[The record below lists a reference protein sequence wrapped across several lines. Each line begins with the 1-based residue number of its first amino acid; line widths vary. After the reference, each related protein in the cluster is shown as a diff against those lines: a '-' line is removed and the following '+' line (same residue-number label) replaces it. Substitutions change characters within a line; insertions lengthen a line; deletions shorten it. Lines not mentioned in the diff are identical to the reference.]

1 MIFDLLDK
9 VNIDSSFTDNI
20 NEISKVSDVIMVDR
34 GDLAAEIGEH
44 KLFSAINNISNV
56 TKNNGKSL
64 IIATE
69 NLESMIFRKNSKNP
83 RR

>member
-1 MIFDLLDK
+1 
-9 VNIDSSFTDNI
+9 
-20 NEISKVSDVIMVDR
+20 MVDR

-44 KLFSAINNISNV
+44 KLFSAINSISNV

-69 NLESMIFRKNSKNP
+69 NLESMIFRKNSKYPIWYFSRFWPFTCCKNIQ
-83 RR
+83 